1 MGYAGSMRSM
11 WKGAISF
18 GLVMIPV
25 KLYAATE
32 QKDIAFRQVHRTD
45 GGRIRFRR
53 VCSVDGEEV
62 PYEDVA
68 KGYELPTGEMVV
80 LTDEDLGDLPLP
92 TARSIEVV
100 HFMPAEQLD
109 PILLN
114 RSYFVEPESAG
125 ARAYVL
131 LRDSLDRSGKV
142 ALTLVALRQRE
153 SLATLRT
160 RNGVLVLETLLWPD
174 EIRAPDFP
182 FLDDDIEVRSQELKM
197 AASLIE
203 SMTEDFDP
211 DAYHDN
217 YREAL
222 QEVVDAKVEG
232 REVIQPEGVSA
243 AAEPTSLAD
252 ALMASLAAARRTPSR
267 AGEITAEAEPSP
279 RRAISGGT
287 KTRATRSRSAGAG
300 GAEDGAVTDGSA
312 EAGRARTGTA
322 KTGTAGTSTAKT
334 GAAGTGTAKT
344 STARAGTAKSS
355 TARTGTAKSSTARTG
370 AAKAGEAE
378 AGAASGGTASGG
390 APKDGTSKT
399 PTARSGRRPAA
410 KQQGK
415 EAETATT
422 PEQPRGRRR
431 AS

>member
-1 MGYAGSMRSM
+1 MGYAETMRST

-32 QKDIAFRQVHRTD
+32 QKDIAFRRVHRTD

-53 VCSVDGEEV
+53 VCSVCGKEV

-80 LTDEDLGDLPLP
+80 LTDEDLADLPLP

-114 RSYFVEPESAG
+114 RSYFVEPEAAG

-160 RNGVLVLETLLWPD
+160 RDGVLVLETLLWPD
-174 EIRAPDFP
+174 EVRVPDFP
-182 FLDDDIEVRSQELKM
+182 FLDEDIEVRSQELKM
-197 AASLIE
+197 ARSLIE

-222 QEVVDAKVEG
+222 QEVIDAKVEG
-232 REVIQPEGVSA
+232 REVVQPEGVSA
-243 AAEPTSLAD
+243 ATGPTSLAE
-252 ALMASLAAARRTPSR
+252 ALKASLAAARRTR
-267 AGEITAEAEPSP
+267 AEAGEIETEVKAAP
-279 RRAISGGT
+279 RRAIAGDT
-287 KTRATRSRSAGAG
+287 KTRATAGRAGHATGGGAEQGRAGDGPARGGGAGTGRARTSGAGSGGAKASGAGSGGAKASGAKASGARASGVEAG
-300 GAEDGAVTDGSA
+300 GAEDGT
-312 EAGRARTGTA
+312 RGTPA
-322 KTGTAGTSTAKT
+322 
-334 GAAGTGTAKT
+334 
-344 STARAGTAKSS
+344 AKS
-355 TARTGTAKSSTARTG
+355 ARRPVAKQP
-370 AAKAGEAE
+370 AKE
-378 AGAASGGTASGG
+378 AGADKTTA
-390 APKDGTSKT
+390 
-399 PTARSGRRPAA
+399 
-410 KQQGK
+410 
-415 EAETATT
+415 
-422 PEQPRGRRR
+422 QPRSRRR